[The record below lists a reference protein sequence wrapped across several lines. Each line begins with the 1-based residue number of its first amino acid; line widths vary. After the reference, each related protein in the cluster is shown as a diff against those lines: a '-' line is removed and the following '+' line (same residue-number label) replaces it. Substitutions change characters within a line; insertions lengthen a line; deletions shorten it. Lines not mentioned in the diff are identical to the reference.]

1 MKKIVVALAL
11 LMLVSCAKKKE
22 EIKTTILNYTGTVTV
37 NGKNVASVGQEIKY
51 GDVIQTGAKSLC
63 ELIINEKN
71 ILRLGEKSKMAFNI
85 SEKENSLD
93 LIEGWLAGITKKI
106 SSKERTYLIK
116 SPTSVAAVRGTS
128 FCTKVENPNSTYFCV
143 CNGKIELQN
152 SKGEMTDMVISP
164 HHSAR
169 RYKKEK
175 DGTLSI
181 DKNPGVL
188 YHNDK
193 GIESLAQKIN
203 VTVDW
208 KKAE

>member
-37 NGKNVASVGQEIKY
+37 NGKDVASVGQEIKY
-51 GDVIQTGAKSLC
+51 GDVIQTGDLSLC

-71 ILRLGEKSKMAFNI
+71 ILRLGQKSKLAFNI

-106 SSKERTYLIK
+106 TAKERTYLVK

-128 FCTKVENPNSTYFCV
+128 FCTKVENQNSTYFCV

-152 SKGEMTDMVISP
+152 SKGEVSDMVISP

-188 YHNDK
+188 YHDDK

-208 KKAE
+208 NKAE